1 MKSFSDDS
9 SNESTVP
16 NKKIKSENIYA
27 DEIEFSIS
35 FIKKNFTKD
44 ELKSGIFPDKNNKTR
59 SKNKIPF
66 DADKTENLKSKLM
79 NFYLM
84 REKFNLILE
93 YSNSPEFNTK
103 LNINSIIE
111 FGINKNAICVALKN
125 LSNSITE
132 QWRISIWL

>member
-66 DADKTENLKSKLM
+66 DADKTEKLKSKLI

-125 LSNSITE
+125 L
-132 QWRISIWL
+132 